1 MFELGGG
8 RFNPGAILLGHTTGR
23 KLMTAFEQGITE
35 TVGDI
40 LKYVPKEDNQ
50 AAAVQESDTFPAQP
64 EK

>member
-1 MFELGGG
+1 
-8 RFNPGAILLGHTTGR
+8 
-23 KLMTAFEQGITE
+23 MTAFEQWITE

-50 AAAVQESDTFPAQP
+50 AAATQESDTFPAQP